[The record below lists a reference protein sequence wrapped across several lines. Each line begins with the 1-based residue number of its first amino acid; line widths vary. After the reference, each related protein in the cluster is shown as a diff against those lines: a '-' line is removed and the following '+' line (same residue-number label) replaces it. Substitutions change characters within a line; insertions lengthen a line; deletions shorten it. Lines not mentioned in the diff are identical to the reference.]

1 MRTIIEAFL
10 TYGFLMRAL
19 IAGVLVA
26 LCSSL
31 LGVSLVL
38 KRYSM
43 IGDGLSHVAFGA
55 LTLSLALNISPL
67 HISLPVVMIA
77 AVLLLRISESNKIK
91 GDAAVAIITSSSL
104 AIGVISA
111 SITKGINIDVFN
123 FMFGSILAMSKSD
136 VYLSVAL
143 SLIVLTLYIVFHNKI
158 FAVTFDENFAKASG
172 INTNLQNTLIA
183 LLTAATIVVGMR
195 IMGALLISSLIVF
208 PALTSMRVCKS
219 FRGVII
225 TSAVVSVVCFIAGLF
240 VSYGFSTPAGAS
252 VVASNLVIFLL
263 FSLAGLIIKKV

>member
-1 MRTIIEAFL
+1 
-10 TYGFLMRAL
+10 
-19 IAGVLVA
+19 
-26 LCSSL
+26 
-31 LGVSLVL
+31 
-38 KRYSM
+38 
-43 IGDGLSHVAFGA
+43 
-55 LTLSLALNISPL
+55 
-67 HISLPVVMIA
+67 
-77 AVLLLRISESNKIK
+77 
-91 GDAAVAIITSSSL
+91 
-104 AIGVISA
+104 
-111 SITKGINIDVFN
+111 
-123 FMFGSILAMSKSD
+123 MSKSD

-225 TSAVVSVVCFIAGLF
+225 TSQQS
-240 VSYGFSTPAGAS
+240 
-252 VVASNLVIFLL
+252 FLCVL
-263 FSLAGLIIKKV
+263 YCRSLRFLRLLTSRRKCRCI

>member
-1 MRTIIEAFL
+1 
-10 TYGFLMRAL
+10 
-19 IAGVLVA
+19 
-26 LCSSL
+26 
-31 LGVSLVL
+31 
-38 KRYSM
+38 M

-77 AVLLLRISESNKIK
+77 AVLLLRISESSKIK

-208 PALTSMRVCKS
+208 RPYLNESMQELPRSHYYLSSRFCCVLYCRSLRFLRLLNTSRRKC
-219 FRGVII
+219 RCI
-225 TSAVVSVVCFIAGLF
+225 
-240 VSYGFSTPAGAS
+240 
-252 VVASNLVIFLL
+252 
-263 FSLAGLIIKKV
+263 